1 MSTPR
6 VALITGGASGLGEA
20 IVRRLAA
27 DGASVVI
34 ADIDMESAHALC
46 AEIGDTAMVLEL
58 DVSREHDWVA
68 AINSIDERHGRLDI
82 LVNNAGITTMGS
94 IEDLTLEAFRHE
106 FSIDVDGVFL
116 GCKYGIALMK
126 KTGGSIINMSSA
138 AGIKAGADLAAY
150 NAAKGAVTM
159 LTKSTAL
166 HCAREK
172 YGIRCNSV
180 HPGAIHTPIIDKV
193 LEQTEDP
200 EAVMQGFVASHPIGH
215 LGKPGD
221 IAAIVSYLASA
232 ESGFATG
239 AQFVVDGG
247 MTL

>member
-1 MSTPR
+1 MSIHK
-6 VALITGGASGLGEA
+6 VALVTGGASGLGEA
-20 IVRRLAA
+20 IVRRLAT
-27 DGASVVI
+27 DGAVTVI
-34 ADIDMESAHALC
+34 ADIDMESAHTLC
-46 AEIGDTAMVLEL
+46 AEIGDTAMAIEL
-58 DVSREHDWVA
+58 DVSKEADWVA
-68 AINSIDERHGRLDI
+68 AISSIEERYGRLDI

-116 GCKYGIALMK
+116 GCKYGIGLMK

-150 NAAKGAVTM
+150 NAAKGAVNM

-193 LEQTEDP
+193 LEQTENPD
-200 EAVMQGFVASHPIGH
+200 AVMQGFIASHPIGH
-215 LGKPGD
+215 LGKPDD
-221 IAAIVSYLASA
+221 IAAMVSYLASD